1 METIRPKTRAAVLKI
16 AEWQEGVVEMPS
28 GSNKVK
34 YNTAYYGHKV
44 SGASYAWCMAFVWW
58 VFREA
63 GFNLFKTAS
72 CTKFVEQYKKVSPQ
86 QVVTTN
92 FKPGDLVFFD
102 FTGKKKVTAHV
113 GIVARVSADGKTVYT
128 YEGNTSGGNDANGG
142 AVQLRTRSI
151 KVITVAVRPNYSE

>member
-1 METIRPKTRAAVLKI
+1 MNTLKPRTLETVLQI
-16 AEWQEGVVEMPS
+16 AEWQEGIIEVPS

-34 YNTAYYGHKV
+34 YNTEFYGHVV
-44 SGASYAWCMAFVWW
+44 SGASYPWCMAFVWW

-63 GFNLFKTAS
+63 GFKLFKTAS
-72 CTKFVEQYKKVSPQ
+72 CTQFVEQYKKVSPQ
-86 QVVTTN
+86 QVVTKN
-92 FKPGDLVFFD
+92 FRPGDLVFFD
-102 FTGKKKVTAHV
+102 FTGKKKVTAHA

-142 AVQLRTRSI
+142 AVQLRMRST

>member
-72 CTKFVEQYKKVSPQ
+72 CTKFLEQYKKVSPQ
-86 QVVTTN
+86 QDVTTN